1 MVSESPVG
9 MKPMVA
15 VVSESYTSGIRV
27 GGKVL
32 HVCTQLPLT
41 RHGWDGGGGAH
52 WGTQA
57 HITLCYWNFVGSAVM
72 IIKLCNIISSSWY
85 Y

>member
-1 MVSESPVG
+1 MTQLSRVGFIFIVSPV
-9 MKPMVA
+9 MLEDWCQKVLPMVVPMVA

-41 RHGWDGGGGAH
+41 RHGWDGGGG
-52 WGTQA
+52 
-57 HITLCYWNFVGSAVM
+57 HIGAL
-72 IIKLCNIISSSWY
+72 KLT
-85 Y
+85 

>member
-1 MVSESPVG
+1 MTQLSRVGFIFVVSPV
-9 MKPMVA
+9 MLEDWWCQKLLPMAVPMVA

-41 RHGWDGGGGAH
+41 RHGWDGGGG
-52 WGTQA
+52 
-57 HITLCYWNFVGSAVM
+57 HIGAL
-72 IIKLCNIISSSWY
+72 KLT
-85 Y
+85 